1 MNHLLIILTPFVAFF
16 VTVLVFPKILKFA
29 KHHHIEDRPNTR
41 KLQKYPIPVLGGV
54 AVFLGILMGYL
65 VLASFHTEPIILWT
79 LMTMTIMMIIGI
91 CDDITDLSTIFRFLV
106 EIILVSVMI
115 GISNYYIDS
124 FHGLWGRGAIN
135 SAMAVILS
143 VISGVGIINAVNM
156 IDGVDGY
163 VSGFCIQACLC
174 FSILFWQA
182 EESVA
187 LCMALVVAASLLPF
201 FFHNVFG
208 VKSKMYIGDGGT
220 MMLGVLMV
228 VFVFFML
235 STNSKCGLLEKY
247 NVGLLA
253 FSLSVMCIP
262 IFDTL
267 RVMTLRIIR
276 GYSPFKSDRTHLH
289 HLFIEMGFSHLG
301 AAMSILLINLSVVLI
316 WFIAWETGLSIETQ
330 TYIVVF
336 LGLAVTFGFYKL
348 MKIQQFG
355 GKLDEDGK
363 PQGTA
368 LWHFFCKM
376 GEKSHIEKG
385 SIWRFICKLVDD
397 YLMW

>member
-1 MNHLLIILTPFVAFF
+1 MNPFLILLTSFVAFL
-16 VTVLVFPKILKFA
+16 VTTLVFPKILKFA
-29 KHHHIEDRPNTR
+29 KHHHIVDNPNTR
-41 KLQKYPIPVLGGV
+41 KLQRYPIPVLGGV

-65 VLASFHTEPIILWT
+65 VLASFLTEPVILWT

-91 CDDITDLSTIFRFLV
+91 WDDITDLSAIFRFLI
-106 EIILVSVMI
+106 EIILVTAMI
-115 GISNYYIDS
+115 GISTYYIDS
-124 FHGLWGRGAIN
+124 LHGFWGIGSVNTA
-135 SAMAVILS
+135 AAVTLS
-143 VISGVGIINAVNM
+143 IFAGVGIINAVNM

-163 VSGFCIQACLC
+163 ASGYCIQACLC
-174 FSILFWQA
+174 FAFLFW
-182 EESVA
+182 EVGEILMV
-187 LCMALVVAASLLPF
+187 CMTMVVAASLLPF

-235 STNSKCGLLEKY
+235 STNSKCGLLEKN

-301 AAMSILLINLSVVLI
+301 AAMSILLMNMSVVLI
-316 WFIAWETGLSIETQ
+316 WFIVWKIGLSIDMQ
-330 TYIVVF
+330 TYIVVI

-355 GKLDEDGK
+355 GKLDENGK

-368 LWHFFCKM
+368 LWHFFCRM

-385 SIWRFICKLVDD
+385 TIWRFIRKFVDD
-397 YLMW
+397 FLMW

>member
-1 MNHLLIILTPFVAFF
+1 MNLHLTILTSFVAFI
-16 VTVLVFPKILKFA
+16 VTTLVFPKILRFA
-29 KHHHIEDRPNTR
+29 KHHHIVDSPNTR
-41 KLQKYPIPVLGGV
+41 KLQRYPTPVLGGV

-65 VLASFHTEPIILWT
+65 VLASFHAEPVILWT

-91 CDDITDLSTIFRFLV
+91 WDDITDLSTIFRFLV
-106 EIILVSVMI
+106 EIILVSAMI

-124 FHGLWGRGAIN
+124 FHGLWGIGPIN
-135 SAMAVILS
+135 SAVAIILS
-143 VISGVGIINAVNM
+143 IISGVGIINAINM

-174 FSILFWQA
+174 FAILFWLV
-182 EESVA
+182 EEPVM

-208 VKSKMYIGDGGT
+208 IKSKMYIGDGGT

-235 STNSKCGLLEKY
+235 STNSKCGLLENN

-267 RVMTLRIIR
+267 RVMTLRIFR

-301 AAMSILLINLSVVLI
+301 AAMSILLINMSVVLI
-316 WFIAWETGLSIETQ
+316 WFIVWKIGLSINVQ
-330 TYIVVF
+330 TYIVVI

-355 GKLDEDGK
+355 GRLDENGK
-363 PQGTA
+363 PQGTS
-368 LWHFFCKM
+368 LWHFFCKL
-376 GEKSHIEKG
+376 GDKSHFEKG
-385 SIWRFICKLVDD
+385 SIWGFIQKFVDGF
-397 YLMW
+397 LMW